1 MRPHR
6 GVLLD
11 THVLLWFLAG
21 APQVS
26 ARLIRV
32 IDSGVAVFF
41 SPLSIAEA
49 ALKARLGKIIAPP
62 DLALRLHDLG
72 FQELPLTS
80 APATAI
86 TRFPGLD
93 HHDPFDRLLLA
104 QALDSSLWFETADKA
119 ILALDLPEV
128 RDAQA

>member
-1 MRPHR
+1 
-6 GVLLD
+6 VLLD

-26 ARLIRV
+26 TRLIRV
-32 IDSGVAVFF
+32 LDSGVPVFF

-49 ALKARLGKIIAPP
+49 ALKTRLGKITAPP
-62 DLALRLHDLG
+62 GLALRLRDLG

-80 APATAI
+80 AAATAI
-86 TRFPGLD
+86 AQFPGLD
-93 HHDPFDRLLLA
+93 HHDPLDRLLLA
-104 QALDSSLWFETADKA
+104 QALESALWFETADKT